1 MKKLLLVL
9 LLGLFFGPVLR
20 GQNANAI
27 RDGIESYLSAE
38 GYRPEIDKDGDL
50 VFKAEGLTYYIFT
63 EPEKN
68 GTFHYTSL
76 VLYFTSDDMTETA
89 AAELCNTISKNYKI
103 VQCFYTRQP
112 DTEKI
117 VFSIAASCFAREATD
132 FTDVF
137 PRLLECTQ
145 EAGRFL
151 LNECSD
157 DE

>member
-1 MKKLLLVL
+1 MKKLLLVS

-20 GQNANAI
+20 GQSADAV
-27 RDGIESYLSAE
+27 RDGIETYLSNE
-38 GYRPEIDKDGDL
+38 GYRPEIDEDGDL
-50 VFKAEGLTYYIFT
+50 VFKVEGLTYYIFT

-68 GTFHYTSL
+68 GTYYYTSL
-76 VLYFTSDDMTETA
+76 ILYFTTDDTTEAA

-103 VQCFYTRQP
+103 VQCFSMPRP
-112 DTEKI
+112 DTGKI
-117 VFSIAASCFAREATD
+117 VFSIGASCFAREATD

-151 LNECSD
+151 MKECSD